1 MCQERFI
8 YLMEELISIPRVF
21 KISLPVTVIY
31 QNEINLPDLRS
42 RERDTG
48 REKIENGKKNIIVI
62 FLFEWVS

>member
-1 MCQERFI
+1 
-8 YLMEELISIPRVF
+8 MEELISIPRVF